1 MLEAPPKPFELK
13 PEPEPC
19 EPSGVV
25 PPCEP
30 APMPCEPN
38 GVVPIPDVPNPDEP
52 NEGAPIPEPT
62 VDPSGAVLDP
72 SGPLTWPSSVQQS
85 NKLNPFIAISP
96 SWVST
101 VGGHTYAGSGSPFR
115 GLRSGSTQS
124 PSKSAIT
131 LQH

>member
-1 MLEAPPKPFELK
+1 
-13 PEPEPC
+13 
-19 EPSGVV
+19 
-25 PPCEP
+25 
-30 APMPCEPN
+30 MPCEPN
-38 GVVPIPDVPNPDEP
+38 GVVPVPDEPNPDEP
-52 NEGAPIPEPT
+52 NEGAPEPKA
-62 VDPSGAVLDP
+62 DPRGAVLDP
-72 SGPLTWPSSVQQS
+72 NGPLTWPSSVQQS

-101 VGGHTYAGSGSPFR
+101 VGGHTYAGGRSPFR